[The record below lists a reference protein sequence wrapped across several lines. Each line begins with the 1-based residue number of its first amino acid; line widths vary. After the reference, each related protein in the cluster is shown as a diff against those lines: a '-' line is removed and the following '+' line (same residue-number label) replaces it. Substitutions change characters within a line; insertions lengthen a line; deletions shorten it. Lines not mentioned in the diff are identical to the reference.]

1 MTGER
6 GPMLPEPALAVRRMT
21 VSYGGRPALWDVD
34 ASFPAG
40 TMSAVVGPNGAGKS
54 TLLKAAL
61 GIIPRDSG
69 HVAINGKPLEAARSD
84 FAFVPQASGVDWD
97 FPTSVREVVEM
108 GRYRQAG
115 WFRRLRRVDRDVVA
129 RSLEHVGMTPFA
141 DRPIGQ
147 LSGGQRQ
154 RVFLAR
160 ALAQEASLLIMDE
173 PFAGVDARTE
183 DALLTLL
190 TGLRDAGST
199 IVIVHHDLQTV
210 RERFDNAI
218 VLNVRTIAAGPVGD
232 VLTDEVLSRAY
243 GGAPTV
249 AGAERTA

>member
-1 MTGER
+1 M
-6 GPMLPEPALAVRRMT
+6 PALAVRRMT
-21 VSYGGRPALWDVD
+21 VSYGDRAVLWDVD
-34 ASFPAG
+34 AAFPCG
-40 TMSAVVGPNGAGKS
+40 TMSAVIGPNGAGKS

-69 HVAINGKPLEAARSD
+69 HVAIHGRPLEAARSE

-115 WFRRLRRVDRDVVA
+115 WFRRLRRVDREVVA
-129 RSLEHVGMTPFA
+129 RSLDHVGMTPYA
-141 DRPIGQ
+141 DRPIGR

-183 DALLTLL
+183 DAILTLL
-190 TGLRDAGST
+190 TELRDAGST
-199 IVIVHHDLQTV
+199 IVIVHHDLRTV
-210 RERFDNAI
+210 RERFDNAL
-218 VLNVRTIAAGPVGD
+218 VLNVRAIAAGPVD
-232 VLTDEVLSRAY
+232 EVLTDEVLARAY
-243 GGAPTV
+243 GGPRVVPGEESTSP
-249 AGAERTA
+249 